1 MKLVQYAKQFQIEEL
16 MLTGLPQRLSQQEA
30 VYRFEFAPQ
39 AQAKING
46 TVGHLNTPRYSH
58 HESALHSSPGRSRS
72 VPCHGWFSVDLHPS
86 QPETRLCQFSIESCS
101 LLERPTWNPILQ
113 LVPESVP
120 ISFCCPIF
128 PDSLSFL
135 SSGYYYSRFKLDS
148 DHVKPAPST
157 PVEDAFA
164 TVLIL
169 AQSYG
174 IGVSCGGLS
183 TVRFFFL

>member
-1 MKLVQYAKQFQIEEL
+1 MFTGSNLHHRHKRKSMVQWVISILPGTPITNQRCIRLQGEV
-16 MLTGLPQRLSQQEA
+16 GLYPAMDDFLWTSIRPSLRLDCAS
-30 VYRFEFAPQ
+30 
-39 AQAKING
+39 
-46 TVGHLNTPRYSH
+46 
-58 HESALHSSPGRSRS
+58 SASL
-72 VPCHGWFSVDLHPS
+72 
-86 QPETRLCQFSIESCS
+86 CS
-101 LLERPTWNPILQ
+101 LLERPTWHPILQ

-183 TVRFFFL
+183 TVSFFF